1 MCCGV
6 SGTYSLLLFDI
17 RTVNWEGFMLR
28 AQIYITLKRTIADPQ
43 GLTIKHALESL
54 GYKDLTDV
62 RIGKL
67 VIIKLNFK
75 DKIRAEKE
83 INEMCKKLLANPIIE
98 EHSFN
103 IKEL

>member
-1 MCCGV
+1 
-6 SGTYSLLLFDI
+6 
-17 RTVNWEGFMLR
+17 MLKVE
-28 AQIYITLKRTIADPQ
+28 INITLKRTVADPQ

-54 GYKDLTDV
+54 GYKDLADV

-67 VIIKLNFK
+67 VVIKLNFK
-75 DKIRAEKE
+75 NKKRAEQE

-98 EHSFN
+98 EYSFN

>member
-1 MCCGV
+1 
-6 SGTYSLLLFDI
+6 
-17 RTVNWEGFMLR
+17 MLK
-28 AQIYITLKRTIADPQ
+28 AQIYITLKRTVADPQ
-43 GLTIKHALESL
+43 GLTIKRALESL
-54 GYKDLTDV
+54 GYKDLGDV

-98 EHSFN
+98 DYHFT
-103 IKEL
+103 IKEK